1 MPDTSTS
8 APPTAHPGRPTR
20 TPQPMRSIADP
31 TVQAAD
37 AWLQRFQ
44 AALVGIMAAVAG
56 GVGAVAF
63 FTSFEAIKAY
73 AKTSGGITPE
83 HAWAIPLLVDSFIV
97 VATGADLW
105 LSVHQAQRAWW
116 EVAWPKALLG
126 GAAMV
131 SFVLNVA
138 HAQAGDWPA
147 RGVAAIPPAALVL
160 SVELLVMIVRRAAIA
175 RTTRRTTASPAN
187 AAETTVVVRGDQATT
202 MVAPVGDL
210 PALEA
215 TSSDRHT
222 RANHRPAAT
231 NPAGDHRT
239 TATSDQPRTT
249 AAKATSGNT
258 TPATANGG
266 ATYQRVR
273 DLYLDGVTVA
283 AEIARELGISASY
296 AQRTLRRV
304 RADLDRQQQAPA
316 TGAGRTVTPE
326 RTDPAAGDQRD
337 QAELAARSHD
347 HLTLPE
353 RQHRDQA
360 TDRTETTRDGDGRT
374 TTTNPDRHL
383 TLVAP
388 DRQQDRGEAE
398 R

>member
-1 MPDTSTS
+1 
-8 APPTAHPGRPTR
+8 
-20 TPQPMRSIADP
+20 MRSIADP

-56 GVGAVAF
+56 AVGAVAF
-63 FTSFEAIKAY
+63 FTSFEAIKSY

-105 LSVHQAQRAWW
+105 LGVHQAQRAWW

-138 HAQAGDWPA
+138 HAKAGDWPA

-215 TSSDRHT
+215 TKGDRHT
-222 RANHRPAAT
+222 QANHRPAAT
-231 NPAGDHRT
+231 NLTGDHRT

-258 TPATANGG
+258 TLGRANGG

-273 DLYLDGVTVA
+273 DLYLGGVTVA
-283 AEIARELGISASY
+283 AEIARELGVSASY

-304 RADLDRQQQAPA
+304 KADLACQQQAPA
-316 TGAGRTVTPE
+316 TGAGRAATPE

-388 DRQQDRGEAE
+388 DRQQNRGEAE